1 MKSFPIYSTEITAG
15 SLKVTE
21 SRIIAGLLLDEVDG
35 VAWKSALVDENVLQ
49 TRSPQTA
56 YRLAQLIRNRLETM
70 TSDLWRLIRDGNRHV
85 ATHACL
91 AATVKRNA
99 IVADFLRFV
108 VRDQF
113 RRYEVKLTNRN
124 WIDFIYDCQCRIP
137 NLPEWRENTI
147 IRMRSSV
154 FQILEQAGYID
165 NTISRQLRYIYI
177 ADEVLQYLRDN
188 NEQTVLHCI
197 QLK

>member
-1 MKSFPIYSTEITAG
+1 MKSFPVYSAEITAG
-15 SLKVTE
+15 SLKVME
-21 SRIIAGLLLDEVDG
+21 SRVIAGLLLDEIDDA
-35 VAWKSALVDENVLQ
+35 AWKSALVKENVLQ

-70 TSDLWRLIRDGNRHV
+70 SPDLWKLVRDGNKLV

-108 VRDQF
+108 VHDQL
-113 RRYEVKLTNRN
+113 RRYEVKLTNRD
-124 WIDFIYDCQCRIP
+124 WIEFIYDCQCRVP
-137 NLPEWRENTI
+137 NLPEWQESTI

-165 NTISRQLRYIYI
+165 NTISRQLQYIHI
-177 ADEVLQYLRDN
+177 ADEVLQFLCEN

-197 QLK
+197 QLT

>member
-1 MKSFPIYSTEITAG
+1 MRSLPIYSTEITAG

-21 SRIIAGLLLDEVDG
+21 SRVIAGLLLDKVDHA
-35 VAWKSALVDENVLQ
+35 AWKSALVKENVLQ

-70 TSDLWRLIRDGNRHV
+70 PPDLWKLVRDGNKLV

-99 IVADFLRFV
+99 IVADFFRFV
-108 VRDQF
+108 VHEQF
-113 RRYEVKLTNRN
+113 RLYEDKLTNRD
-124 WIDFIYDCQCRIP
+124 WIDFIYDCQCRVP
-137 NLPEWRENTI
+137 NLPQWRENTI

-165 NTISRQLRYIYI
+165 NTVSRKLRYVYI
-177 ADEVLQYLRDN
+177 ADEVLQFLCEN
-188 NEQTVLHCI
+188 KEQTVLHCI